1 MMEVIDNMPN
11 NQQGQQPFYTG
22 NGQVGMSQYQPQQQA
37 PQYQQQPYQGQYQQ
51 PQYPQPQQ
59 QYQPIQQGNQYQQQ
73 TQPFD
78 QQQSINTISHRLY
91 LLLTGGIVAASF
103 GVIAWMYQYFTQSNA
118 LETMGFGT
126 ILAMF
131 IVPFVAIFAMGFAK
145 SKENLPVMVISYLA
159 FVATFGGT
167 TAIALT
173 YYELP
178 TITAAFGITLFLSLV
193 FAFLGFV
200 MPQVFQRA
208 MPIAMVGLLVVIVA
222 EVIMM
227 LMGVQQT
234 LTDYIVIGI
243 FCIITGYD
251 YYRAANDTPTVTNA
265 IWHACDVFLDA
276 VNILLRVLSIMGG
289 SRSRD

>member
-1 MMEVIDNMPN
+1 MPN
-11 NQQGQQPFYTG
+11 EQHRGQQPLYTG
-22 NGQVGMSQYQPQQQA
+22 NGQMGMSQYQPQQY
-37 PQYQQQPYQGQYQQ
+37 PQYQQQPYQGQYRQ
-51 PQYPQPQQ
+51 PQYPQQ
-59 QYQPIQQGNQYQQQ
+59 QYQPIQQGSQYQQQ
-73 TQPFD
+73 TQPF
-78 QQQSINTISHRLY
+78 QQQSANAISRRIY

-103 GVIAWMYQYFTQSNA
+103 GIIAWMYRYFTQTEA
-118 LETMGFGT
+118 METMGFGAL
-126 ILAMF
+126 LAMLV
-131 IVPFVAIFAMGFAK
+131 VPFVAIFAMGYAK
-145 SKENLPVMVISYLA
+145 RKENLPVMVVSYLA
-159 FVATFGGT
+159 FVGTFGGT
-167 TAIALT
+167 TAMALT

-208 MPIAMVGLLVVIVA
+208 MPIAMIGLLVVIVA
-222 EVIMM
+222 EIVMM
-227 LMGVQQT
+227 LLGIQQT
-234 LTDYIVIGI
+234 VTDYIVIGI

-289 SRSRD
+289 GRSRD